1 MNRGRK
7 PVMKLPLKLLILMA
21 VVLTVAV
28 PAGWKWAA
36 KPKATKSLS
45 YTFAPAAVN
54 VPLSST
60 TPETSLSPDGWTW
73 GED

>member
-1 MNRGRK
+1 
-7 PVMKLPLKLLILMA
+7 MKLPPKLLILMA
-21 VVLTVAV
+21 LVLTVAV

-36 KPKATKSLS
+36 KPKTTKALS
-45 YTFAPAAVN
+45 YALAPATAN

-60 TPETSLSPDGWTW
+60 TPDASLSPDGWTW

>member
-1 MNRGRK
+1 
-7 PVMKLPLKLLILMA
+7 MKLPLKLLILIA
-21 VVLTVAV
+21 LVVTVAV

-36 KPKATKSLS
+36 PAKTRQALS
-45 YTFAPAAVN
+45 HALAPAGAN

-60 TPETSLSPDGWTW
+60 TPDTSFSPDGWTW